1 MLLYNTISY
10 TKHWQAVKK
19 TLFEQ
24 NKAVFCQCF
33 PRHCDSNGI
42 RLFKHRLSV
51 RSHQISKR
59 AELLLRKYEC
69 ITISSILLFMSVE
82 TSDGDPKFLPA
93 MALLVAASVSVL
105 TILVDVPS
113 SSILLSNGNSSLFL
127 NKRLQINVLLAAL
140 NGSFCRTSS
149 LSNSVKNKNRAF
161 PFL

>member
-1 MLLYNTISY
+1 M
-10 TKHWQAVKK
+10 
-19 TLFEQ
+19 
-24 NKAVFCQCF
+24 
-33 PRHCDSNGI
+33 
-42 RLFKHRLSV
+42 

-59 AELLLRKYEC
+59 AELLLRKHEC

-93 MALLVAASVSVL
+93 VALLVAASVSVL
-105 TILVDVPS
+105 TVLQLVDVPS
-113 SSILLSNGNSSLFL
+113 SSILLSNGNSTLFL

-149 LSNSVKNKNRAF
+149 LSNSVENKNRALL